1 MDPNHDIVP
10 TLRMVGGLMTDAAA
24 DEILRLRARADAV
37 DAYLRRARALYF
49 QHRGGASTPMA
60 IFFNDALQANG
71 TYEADHAAHEKR
83 EQAARD
89 KLPLRHL

>member
-10 TLRMVGGLMTDAAA
+10 TLRMFGGLMTDTAA

-37 DAYLRRARALYF
+37 DAYFRNIRRLYF
-49 QHRGGASTPMA
+49 SQTNGASTPMA
-60 IFFNDALQANG
+60 IFFNDALKANG
-71 TYEADHAAHEKR
+71 TYEADHGANDKR

-89 KLPLRHL
+89 KLPRFL

>member
-1 MDPNHDIVP
+1 MKSP
-10 TLRMVGGLMTDAAA
+10 MS
-24 DEILRLRARADAV
+24 
-37 DAYLRRARALYF
+37 
-49 QHRGGASTPMA
+49 ASTPMA

>member
-10 TLRMVGGLMTDAAA
+10 TLRMFGGLMTDTAA

-37 DAYLRRARALYF
+37 DAYLRNIRRVYF
-49 QHRGGASTPMA
+49 AQHGANTSMA
-60 IFFNDALQANG
+60 IYFNDALQANG
-71 TYEADHAAHEKR
+71 TYEADHAANDKR

-89 KLPLRHL
+89 KLPRFL